1 MESNGNFYL
10 SCASYTRSLTNVT
23 GPVKTIS
30 HSDENLVMQF
40 RNGHLPAGS
49 ILYKRYN
56 NAIFSFCLRMLGDAD
71 GAQDATQETFLK
83 MMTKIHALKNGT
95 ALKTWLFSVAR
106 NEVLMIIRRKKIVP
120 MESFDEE
127 GTTALDE
134 STPLRL
140 TLQSELREKIT
151 QAIEK
156 LKPAYREA
164 YLLREIEGLSYEEIA
179 SATHSTVSAVKTK
192 LFKSRAALNEMLAP
206 YF

>member
-1 MESNGNFYL
+1 
-10 SCASYTRSLTNVT
+10 
-23 GPVKTIS
+23 
-30 HSDENLVMQF
+30 
-40 RNGHLPAGS
+40 
-49 ILYKRYN
+49 
-56 NAIFSFCLRMLGDAD
+56 
-71 GAQDATQETFLK
+71 
-83 MMTKIHALKNGT
+83 
-95 ALKTWLFSVAR
+95 
-106 NEVLMIIRRKKIVP
+106 MIIRRKKIVP